1 MAAVAGGSSR
11 CPIDL
16 AARLLLRR
24 LRCHQDCSGAPLLPW
39 LQKTLPLA
47 TGSPEAR
54 TPRAG
59 WRRAPRGRRSREA
72 ARLAPERTGPCRVS
86 VLDHATLRA
95 TMAVLPWR
103 CPSVHLL
110 SHGLVGSNA
119 LVLAPPFSPP
129 LACSPLSAL
138 LPSPG
143 PHFRPHTPS
152 AGHGHGPWPLQPTLD
167 TLDGSTSKGR
177 QGLRASG
184 FTGFRV
190 RGGGPGLPTCGSLN
204 RMRGPKGW
212 KDV

>member
-39 LQKTLPLA
+39 LRKALPLA

-119 LVLAPPFSPP
+119 LVLAPP
-129 LACSPLSAL
+129 SA
-138 LPSPG
+138 LPSPARHSQHYS
-143 PHFRPHTPS
+143 PHLGRTFVLIPHQPGT
-152 AGHGHGPWPLQPTLD
+152 GTGHGPFSQPLIL
-167 TLDGSTSKGR
+167 LMVLRARGGR
-177 QGLRASG
+177 VYGLQGLRASG
-184 FTGFRV
+184 LGA
-190 RGGGPGLPTCGSLN
+190 GDQGS
-204 RMRGPKGW
+204 PPAAASIE
-212 KDV
+212 